1 MAYLFRVP
9 GAKWLS
15 AHPWASRN
23 EHREIKPISI
33 LHTISMDT
41 LTTAESVTR
50 FLRGKDTPVAQAC
63 EVASALLAHKL
74 AVFLPNA
81 SHFVFDLVCD
91 RIGDMSGKFRTW
103 KLDAGLWELWKQLWA
118 DMGRSAVDRECRA
131 ASFRRVKL
139 IPVMSAVLEQGHDE
153 LVDAMFDCVEE
164 LRTGFIDVDEYAAVG
179 LLASH
184 VQMLGERRSTKKDKT
199 KGKDNDQTRGK
210 DNDNKD
216 KTKDTKDKTSKQI
229 QFNGEN
235 EDALT
240 KSQDATSDERL
251 CRWTSA
257 VAQIVW
263 LARAAHRPTKKSQAR
278 LFDDVVPR
286 AAHLLACRA
295 LPPPAAAELLALL
308 VPCAFAPDT
317 APQLAQHL
325 QRLAQDDKLSR
336 AAAEYLF
343 EQTIAHVAA
352 RDMAVCEAVFGALT
366 CGALAALAEQ
376 LLAQLARVNRTLSPQ
391 FFANL
396 YASERERESEGES
409 GGESTSG
416 RPNWRLLGLL
426 VRLDPALALA
436 QWEDVLGGAATL
448 APEESAQL
456 AEDLARGFV
465 AARDAPR
472 FLADVFPQALAKVAA
487 WADPQVLGRLAPV
500 VRELTPVQA
509 RALAQKYTDA
519 RATVPLALLLEGLL
533 QGGGAARAACRS
545 TICAADLSEPRVAY
559 LAMCLYGDAMTEEE
573 RENIQR
579 EENNEGKDE
588 KEKNEKGKHNEKEKN
603 EKEKD
608 EKESASLNFL
618 HLRMAELS
626 ANLSESLSAGAA
638 QYISALSPT
647 EVVPFAQRWLV
658 LVDNM
663 PQAREALVQRLFAL
677 SPQAFL
683 SFVEAH
689 GAVLFERRSLMAAF
703 SARAASY
710 GAKHAF
716 FARVPP
722 VVFRRFF
729 AAHMPAL
736 WAAAQAERT
745 PSAPDSAMR
754 ALAHVVR
761 PATLA
766 SKAEWDFAS
775 LRRLVRPDSPES
787 LQVARAVW
795 EAQVRNFND
804 KPSAEYVTEALRSL
818 TQALDAED
826 SNDKNKSKNKNTK
839 DKNKNKNKDKNND
852 NADISGHADRALA
865 GVVLAAPPPAAAE
878 AQALLAGLC
887 GQFVARVV
895 SAARSTADPAAA
907 VRELTQLSHIPA
919 GARAEVRAAVR
930 DLGAHATDA
939 ASRAL
944 LFALVTKIAS
954 DPLYVTG
961 LYVALA
967 SEWSEIEQP
976 EQQKEQQEQ
985 QPEQQKEQQP
995 EVPAPLEALGVF
1007 YSRLSAADFSAV
1019 FSHVLASLALPDLDR
1034 AFVAP
1039 LVDAAACLLPLLS
1052 KDRAREHTR
1061 LFVASLS
1068 AFRAHAV
1075 PRASALRFVRAL
1087 IAMFSSHVWACSQ
1100 YMVECVLS
1108 WAAHPTNTPNKG
1120 TSTNTDKKT
1129 TSMDRTTTSTDGSVN
1144 SGTVAASDASLYIAT
1159 VNLVSYVV
1167 LFHRFRLSRRY
1178 HLVVG
1183 AVSRLM
1189 ARMPREKAAA
1199 SALAR
1204 LLVALC
1210 DPQTQASARDSDSLT
1225 SEANIYKKAVRRHA
1239 HVLLVNYIHQQLAD
1253 PMANAMTEALRPGI
1267 FSVFSLLSGAELNL
1281 VNQCLDSSGR
1291 AYYRKLY
1298 SAYKDQGKWHDI

>member
-1 MAYLFRVP
+1 MHIH
-9 GAKWLS
+9 G
-15 AHPWASRN
+15 
-23 EHREIKPISI
+23 HREMSI
-33 LHTISMDT
+33 AKSNPLPFYTISMDT

-118 DMGRSAVDRECRA
+118 DMGRLAVDRECRA

-139 IPVMSAVLEQGHDE
+139 IPVMLAVLEQGHDE

-199 KGKDNDQTRGK
+199 KGKDDKTRG
-210 DNDNKD
+210 
-216 KTKDTKDKTSKQI
+216 KDKTSKQI
-229 QFNGEN
+229 NGEN
-235 EDALT
+235 EDSLT

-325 QRLAQDDKLSR
+325 QRLAQDDKLSP

-376 LLAQLARVNRTLSPQ
+376 LLAQLARVNRTLLPQ

-396 YASERERESEGES
+396 YASERERESEGKS

-573 RENIQR
+573 RENIKR
-579 EENNEGKDE
+579 DENNEGKDE
-588 KEKNEKGKHNEKEKN
+588 KEKKEKGKDNEKA
-603 EKEKD
+603 
-608 EKESASLNFL
+608 SGSLNFL

-638 QYISALSPT
+638 QYISALLPT

-663 PQAREALVQRLFAL
+663 PQAREALVQRLLAL
-677 SPQAFL
+677 PPAAFL

-689 GAVLFERRSLMAAF
+689 GAVLFERRLLMAAF
-703 SARAASY
+703 LARAASY

-736 WAAAQAERT
+736 WATAQAERT
-745 PSAPDSAMR
+745 PLAPDSAMR

-804 KPSAEYVTEALRSL
+804 KPSAEYVTEALRLL
-818 TQALDAED
+818 TQALAKDA
-826 SNDKNKSKNKNTK
+826 KGKSKNKNKKK
-839 DKNKNKNKDKNND
+839 DNENKDKND
-852 NADISGHADRALA
+852 ENADISGHADRALA
-865 GVVLAAPPPAAAE
+865 GVVLTAPPPAAAE
-878 AQALLAGLC
+878 AQTLLAGLC
-887 GQFVARVV
+887 GLFVARVV

-930 DLGAHATDA
+930 DLGARATDA
-939 ASRAL
+939 ALRAL
-944 LFALVTKIAS
+944 LFALVTKIAL

-976 EQQKEQQEQ
+976 EHQTEQQQQ
-985 QPEQQKEQQP
+985 QPEPQ
-995 EVPAPLEALGVF
+995 VPAPLEALGVF

-1061 LFVASLS
+1061 LFVASLL

-1075 PRASALRFVRAL
+1075 PRALALRFVRAL

-1120 TSTNTDKKT
+1120 ASTSMDKKT
-1129 TSMDRTTTSTDGSVN
+1129 TSTDKKTPSTDGSTHT
-1144 SGTVAASDASLYIAT
+1144 GTVAASDASLYIAT

-1210 DPQTQASARDSDSLT
+1210 DPQTQALARDSDLLT

-1239 HVLLVNYIHQQLAD
+1239 HVLLVNYIHQHLAD
-1253 PMANAMTEALRPGI
+1253 PMANAVTEALRPGI

-1281 VNQCLDSSGR
+1281 VNQCLDSLGR
-1291 AYYRKLY
+1291 AYYRTLY

>member
-118 DMGRSAVDRECRA
+118 DMGRLAVDRECRA

-139 IPVMSAVLEQGHDE
+139 IPVMLAVLEQGHDE
-153 LVDAMFDCVEE
+153 LVDAMFECVEE

-325 QRLAQDDKLSR
+325 QRLAQDDKLSP

-376 LLAQLARVNRTLSPQ
+376 LLAQLARVNRTLLPQ

-396 YASERERESEGES
+396 YASERERESESESEGERARD
-409 GGESTSG
+409 

-465 AARDAPR
+465 AARDTPR

-573 RENIQR
+573 RENIKR
-579 EENNEGKDE
+579 DENNEGQDE
-588 KEKNEKGKHNEKEKN
+588 KEKKEKGKDNEKA
-603 EKEKD
+603 
-608 EKESASLNFL
+608 SRSLNFL

-626 ANLSESLSAGAA
+626 ADVSESLSAGAA
-638 QYISALSPT
+638 QYISALLPT

-677 SPQAFL
+677 PPAAFL

-689 GAVLFERRSLMAAF
+689 GAVLFERRLLMAAF
-703 SARAASY
+703 LARADSY

-745 PSAPDSAMR
+745 PLAPDSAMR

-804 KPSAEYVTEALRSL
+804 KPSAEYVTEALRLL
-818 TQALDAED
+818 TQALDAKD
-826 SNDKNKSKNKNTK
+826 SNDKNKNKNTK
-839 DKNKNKNKDKNND
+839 DKNKKKNKDNEKND
-852 NADISGHADRALA
+852 NADILGHADRALA

-887 GQFVARVV
+887 GLFVARVV

-930 DLGAHATDA
+930 DLGARATDA
-939 ASRAL
+939 ALRAL
-944 LFALVTKIAS
+944 LFALVTKIAL

-976 EQQKEQQEQ
+976 EHQTEQ
-985 QPEQQKEQQP
+985 QPEQQP
-995 EVPAPLEALGVF
+995 EPQVPAPLEALGVF

-1061 LFVASLS
+1061 LFVASLL

-1075 PRASALRFVRAL
+1075 PRALALRFVRAL

-1120 TSTNTDKKT
+1120 TSTSTDKKT

-1144 SGTVAASDASLYIAT
+1144 TGVAASDASLYIAT

-1210 DPQTQASARDSDSLT
+1210 DPQTQALARDSDLLT

-1253 PMANAMTEALRPGI
+1253 PMANAVTEALRPGI

-1281 VNQCLDSSGR
+1281 VNQCLDSLGR
-1291 AYYRKLY
+1291 AYYRTLY

>member
-1 MAYLFRVP
+1 
-9 GAKWLS
+9 
-15 AHPWASRN
+15 
-23 EHREIKPISI
+23 
-33 LHTISMDT
+33 MDT

-153 LVDAMFDCVEE
+153 LVDAMFECVEE

-184 VQMLGERRSTKKDKT
+184 VQMLAERRSTKKDKT
-199 KGKDNDQTRGK
+199 KGKDNDKTRGK

-229 QFNGEN
+229 QLNGEN
-235 EDALT
+235 EDSLT

-325 QRLAQDDKLSR
+325 QRLAQDDKLSP

-409 GGESTSG
+409 EGESTSG

-472 FLADVFPQALAKVAA
+472 FLADVLPQALAKVAA

-573 RENIQR
+573 RENIKR
-579 EENNEGKDE
+579 DENNEGKDE
-588 KEKNEKGKHNEKEKN
+588 KEKKKKEKGKDNEKE
-603 EKEKD
+603 
-608 EKESASLNFL
+608 SRSLNFL

-663 PQAREALVQRLFAL
+663 PQAREALVQRLLAL
-677 SPQAFL
+677 PPAAFL

-818 TQALDAED
+818 TQALDAKD

-839 DKNKNKNKDKNND
+839 DKNKNKNKDKND
-852 NADISGHADRALA
+852 ENADFSGHADRALA

-930 DLGAHATDA
+930 DLGARATDA

-1120 TSTNTDKKT
+1120 ASTNTDKKT
-1129 TSMDRTTTSTDGSVN
+1129 TSMDKKTTSTDGSVN
-1144 SGTVAASDASLYIAT
+1144 TGVAASDASLYIAT

-1210 DPQTQASARDSDSLT
+1210 DPQTQASARDSASLT

-1253 PMANAMTEALRPGI
+1253 PMANAVTEALRPGI

-1291 AYYRKLY
+1291 AYYRTLY

>member
-1 MAYLFRVP
+1 
-9 GAKWLS
+9 
-15 AHPWASRN
+15 
-23 EHREIKPISI
+23 
-33 LHTISMDT
+33 MDT

-118 DMGRSAVDRECRA
+118 DMGRLAVDRECRA

-139 IPVMSAVLEQGHDE
+139 IPVMLAVLEQGHDE
-153 LVDAMFDCVEE
+153 LVDAMFECVEE

-184 VQMLGERRSTKKDKT
+184 VQMLAERRSTKKDKT

-229 QFNGEN
+229 QLNGEN
-235 EDALT
+235 EDSLT

-325 QRLAQDDKLSR
+325 QRLAQDDKLSP

-376 LLAQLARVNRTLSPQ
+376 LLAQLARVNRTLLPQ

-409 GGESTSG
+409 EGESTSG

-465 AARDAPR
+465 AARDTPR

-573 RENIQR
+573 RENIKR
-579 EENNEGKDE
+579 DENNEGKDE
-588 KEKNEKGKHNEKEKN
+588 KEKKKKEKGKDNEKE
-603 EKEKD
+603 
-608 EKESASLNFL
+608 SRSLNFL

-626 ANLSESLSAGAA
+626 ADVSESLSAGAA
-638 QYISALSPT
+638 QYISALLPT

-663 PQAREALVQRLFAL
+663 PQAREALVQRLLAL
-677 SPQAFL
+677 PPAAFL

-689 GAVLFERRSLMAAF
+689 GAVLFERRLLMAAF
-703 SARAASY
+703 LARAASY

-745 PSAPDSAMR
+745 PLAPDSAMR

-804 KPSAEYVTEALRSL
+804 KPSAEYVTEALRLL
-818 TQALDAED
+818 TQALDAKD

-839 DKNKNKNKDKNND
+839 DKNKNKNKDKND
-852 NADISGHADRALA
+852 ENADFSGHADRALA

-930 DLGAHATDA
+930 DLGARATDA
-939 ASRAL
+939 ALRAL
-944 LFALVTKIAS
+944 LFALVTKIAL

-976 EQQKEQQEQ
+976 EHQTEQ
-985 QPEQQKEQQP
+985 QPEQQP
-995 EVPAPLEALGVF
+995 EPQVPAPLEALGVF

-1061 LFVASLS
+1061 LFVASLL

-1075 PRASALRFVRAL
+1075 PRALALRFVRAL

-1120 TSTNTDKKT
+1120 ASTNTDKKT
-1129 TSMDRTTTSTDGSVN
+1129 TSMDKKTTSTDGSVN
-1144 SGTVAASDASLYIAT
+1144 TGVAASDASLYIAT

-1210 DPQTQASARDSDSLT
+1210 DPQTQALARDSDLLT

-1253 PMANAMTEALRPGI
+1253 PMANAVTEALRPGI

-1281 VNQCLDSSGR
+1281 VNQCLDSLGR
-1291 AYYRKLY
+1291 AYYRTLY